1 MDTKKNKLTLK
12 SGEKEMDER
21 NTKENLGG
29 NKIKEFQ
36 IGKVG
41 IFLILIQTENGFTN
55 IPKLNIIQN
64 IIRS

>member
-1 MDTKKNKLTLK
+1 MA
-12 SGEKEMDER
+12 ER

-64 IIRS
+64 IIRSWTQIVAQLSPFYNN